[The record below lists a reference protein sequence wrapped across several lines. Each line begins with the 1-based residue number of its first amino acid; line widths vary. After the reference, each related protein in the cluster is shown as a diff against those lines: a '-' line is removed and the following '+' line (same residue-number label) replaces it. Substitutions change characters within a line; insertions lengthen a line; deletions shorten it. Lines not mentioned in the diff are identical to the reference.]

1 MYRIENSKIA
11 LWKQTY
17 LTIRFS
23 EKTIKIWK
31 KYLPHI
37 GTLMKHC
44 AVSNPRVHLVFLQ
57 KYIGTIMDHC
67 AGSNPRVHHIFSK
80 IYWYQ
85 NGPLCNV
92 QSTARGASHFSSKIF
107 WYPNGPLW
115 SIQFTG
121 FILFVFKI
129 FSYPNGPMCIVQSMF
144 FCEFSTVSC
153 WYHSAKN
160 SLWQVLQLA
169 KSYITF
175 S

>member
-1 MYRIENSKIA
+1 MYHIENSKIA

-31 KYLPHI
+31 KYLPNI
-37 GTLMKHC
+37 GTLMK
-44 AVSNPRVHLVFLQ
+44 
-57 KYIGTIMDHC
+57 HC

-121 FILFVFKI
+121 FILIVFKI

-144 FCEFSTVSC
+144 FCESSTVSC
-153 WYHSAKN
+153 WYTRQKTAFDKFYSLQNHTLHSARKPP
-160 SLWQVLQLA
+160 SL
-169 KSYITF
+169 
-175 S
+175 